1 MDFHGAGLRLVCMKL
16 LDALTDRTTI
26 VALAILGAIIAMAGG
41 MLGRKRANHAGKLA
55 RLTLWAGYAIS
66 FTSIALFIIAGFLS
80 NR

>member
-1 MDFHGAGLRLVCMKL
+1 MEL
-16 LDALTDRTTI
+16 LDALIDRTTI
-26 VALAILGAIIAMAGG
+26 VALAILGAIVATAGG
-41 MLGRKRANHAGKLA
+41 MLGGRRAGHAAKIA